1 MCEAW
6 LPQRRLA
13 VAVRAIM
20 QAAESCAMRRMPFP
34 RTLPPRTFVL
44 CSLRIRWVSRNI
56 RAAAGPVAALA
67 AVRAAA
73 AAALA
78 GPVELAARAELVE
91 QVAGAEPAA
100 RAEPAEPVVRAELA
114 APEPAAE
121 PARAAVGA

>member
-56 RAAAGPVAALA
+56 RAAAGP
-67 AVRAAA
+67 AAA

-100 RAEPAEPVVRAELA
+100 RAEPAEPVARAELA
-114 APEPAAE
+114 A
-121 PARAAVGA
+121 